1 MIRTEIM
8 KILMWAIPPIA
19 LTLVFFATVDY
30 EKGGLWIS
38 LVFMWIAYL
47 TASAACLPKWSKPL
61 SVLNW
66 SLYHCAV
73 VYFITE
79 IIAAILFLYV
89 YLDYPQWSFT
99 VQLLLLVVFV
109 LVFGFSYISNQK
121 TEEQMQEFHVH
132 DSRVKQWRTKVAL
145 MQSDNPSSD
154 LKELSDLLSITPIM
168 STSVVSSLDD
178 EISQMIDNC
187 RNDTAP
193 IIKKIRERNLLL
205 KENNLLL

>member
-73 VYFITE
+73 VYFVAE
-79 IIAAILFLYV
+79 IIAAILFLFV
-89 YLDYPQWSFT
+89 YSDFPQWSFT
-99 VQLLLLVVFV
+99 VQLLLLVAFV

-121 TEEQMQEFHVH
+121 TEEQMLEFHVH

-145 MQSDNPSSD
+145 MQSENPSLE

-168 STSVVSSLDD
+168 NTAEVAAIDD
-178 EISQMIDNC
+178 EISTLIELGIS
-187 RNDTAP
+187 DTTK
-193 IIKKIRERNLLL
+193 IIKKIKERNIKL
-205 KENNLLL
+205 KSNS

>member
-1 MIRTEIM
+1 MNQLGIKLI
-8 KILMWAIPPIA
+8 MWAIIPA
-19 LTLVFFATVDY
+19 AFTLIFFFTVDNDRS
-30 EKGGLWIS
+30 GLWIS

-47 TASAACLPKWSKPL
+47 TASAACLPKWGKPL

-99 VQLLLLVVFV
+99 VQLLLLVAFV
-109 LVFGFSYISNQK
+109 LVFGFSYISSLK

-132 DSRVKQWRTKVAL
+132 DSRVKQWRTMVAL
-145 MQSDNPSSD
+145 MQSDNPSLE

-168 STSVVSSLDD
+168 STAEVAAID
-178 EISQMIDNC
+178 EDISTLIDSGIS
-187 RNDTAP
+187 DTTQ
-193 IIKKIRERNLLL
+193 IIKKIKERNIIL
-205 KENNLLL
+205 KSNSI